1 MNTTDEQG
9 TAPVKPGEQDSQV
22 EKSAKMIWSVS
33 CVAHKYDVIFQ
44 MIDDSLIYSA
54 AQLMTLRGPEV
65 CTREDNGMIGTILE
79 TLENQDAAAQEKAS
93 CPQEC
98 LLAEIA
104 GPGKGAAQSVAS
116 DDCPAHESSDG
127 IEYDAFGLSL
137 GDYAGVLGI
146 EDSVQ
151 ETAKESESQGVKGD
165 TQPRVQKV
173 RCYRY
178 IRPVPAEILQSSKL
192 WNYSA
197 ALTKK
202 HISVDSL
209 LTTAG
214 ASQVLPI
221 LIDITARQN
230 SQGNYHSA
238 VNKAGYSSFV
248 SRADLLATCVESA
261 HALDRAPT
269 FLKH

>member
-1 MNTTDEQG
+1 MHL
-9 TAPVKPGEQDSQV
+9 
-22 EKSAKMIWSVS
+22 
-33 CVAHKYDVIFQ
+33 HKYDIIFQ
-44 MIDDSLIYSA
+44 MIYDSLQYSA
-54 AQLMTLRGPEV
+54 AQLMTLRVPEV
-65 CTREDNGMIGTILE
+65 CTREDNAMIGTILE
-79 TLENQDAAAQEKAS
+79 THENQDAAAQEKAS

-104 GPGKGAAQSVAS
+104 GPAHSVSS
-116 DDCPAHESSDG
+116 DDCVAHESSDG
-127 IEYDAFGLSL
+127 IEYDAFGLPL
-137 GDYAGVLGI
+137 GDYAGVMGI

-151 ETAKESESQGVKGD
+151 GTAKENESQGGKGD
-165 TQPRVQKV
+165 SPYEPNTQKV
-173 RCYRY
+173 RCFRY

-202 HISVDSL
+202 QISVDSL

-221 LIDITARQN
+221 LIDISARQN

-238 VNKAGYSSFV
+238 INKAGYSSFV

-269 FLKH
+269 VLKHW